1 MGGFFYFYSCMR
13 IFISYLILSLYFF
26 IYIVPSY
33 IGDIL
38 LAYDKVF
45 PQMFIISILNVLS
58 FIYIYREFNF
68 KEYISNFE
76 YKNHYLSYLLVI
88 VISTI
93 SLLVAENF
101 VEGVVSLIK
110 ILNLF
115 VAFSIIVII
124 SSSKNLKFFNYF
136 IIATLLSL
144 FLESVLINLRV
155 IDSVIINGNLLERSN
170 AFAGFGA
177 NVNIS
182 SFSIL
187 IKTVV
192 PFFLIF
198 NYKNY
203 LIRALSLF
211 FIFSSFLSIFLLMS
225 RAAVIALCL
234 VFISILILVIISKS
248 RKYYSKYSLIIII
261 LLMSIF
267 SFNIINEK
275 NAYNVLADRFSN
287 VTNPTVDES
296 VNERLNFY
304 TTAVKSLAEKP
315 LLGIGIG
322 NWKIKS
328 IDLSKDVIISYR
340 VPFFVHNDFLQFFA
354 EIGILGGLCFMFY
367 ILYPFY
373 ISFLRSLKSR
383 SFNVEFMIFLIFL
396 IYVVDSML
404 NFPIER
410 PMNYIYLC
418 FTIALFYQSNKY
430 LNK

>member
-1 MGGFFYFYSCMR
+1 MYMR
-13 IFISYLILSLYFF
+13 VFVNYLILSLYFF
-26 IYIVPSY
+26 IYITPAY
-33 IGDIL
+33 IGELL

-45 PQMFIISILNVLS
+45 TQMFIVSLLNIFS
-58 FIYIYREFNF
+58 FIYIYKNFNL

-76 YKNHYLSYLLVI
+76 YKNHYLAYFLFV

-93 SLLVAENF
+93 SLLVAENLI
-101 VEGVVSLIK
+101 EGVVTLLK

-115 VAFSIIVII
+115 VAFSFIVIL
-124 SSSKNLKFFNYF
+124 SSFKNFKFFNYF
-136 IIATLLSL
+136 LIVTLISL
-144 FLESVLINLRV
+144 FIESVLINYRV
-155 IDSVIINGNLLERSN
+155 FDSVIINGNLLVRSN

-192 PFFLIF
+192 PIFLIF
-198 NYKNY
+198 NYKNNF
-203 LIRALSLF
+203 IRALSLF

-225 RAAVIALCL
+225 RAAVISLFL
-234 VFISILILVIISKS
+234 VFISIFILVIISK
-248 RKYYSKYSLIIII
+248 RRIYYLKYSLIIIT
-261 LLMSIF
+261 LMMSIF
-267 SFNIINEK
+267 SYNVINEK
-275 NAYNVLADRFSN
+275 NAYSILSERFSN
-287 VTNPTVDES
+287 VTNPIVDES

-304 TTAVKSLAEKP
+304 TTAIQSIGDNP

-328 IDLSKDVIISYR
+328 IDLSKEIIISYR
-340 VPFFVHNDFLQFFA
+340 VPYFVHNDFLQYLA
-354 EIGILGGLCFMFY
+354 EIGIIGGLCFMFY
-367 ILYPFY
+367 IFYPIF

-383 SFNVEFMIFLIFL
+383 SFNLDFMIFLIFV
-396 IYVVDSML
+396 IYIVDSML

-410 PMNYIYLC
+410 PTNYIYLC
-418 FTIALFYQSNKY
+418 FTIALFYQSKKY